1 MFTCLKNLEISF
13 LDFHISQKFLDSLYN
28 LKELEF
34 LTLCVKKF
42 DVNLFNKTIDKW
54 TCVSDLYCLLPF
66 KHILNIFFIL

>member
-1 MFTCLKNLEISF
+1 MFTSLKNLEIRF

-34 LTLCVKKF
+34 LTLIVKKF

-54 TCVSDLYCLLPF
+54 TNVSDL
-66 KHILNIFFIL
+66 FINV